1 MHITNMCNGSMTIC
15 YRNKHVQLVWMIIF
29 AHIHSKFEKKY
40 SVEFFSPAFAKC
52 QTSKILPTIVNCF
65 NLIDNTVLTFMC
77 YRDIIAKQC
86 VSISFIQQQ
95 SHCSGHSQKWPKSG
109 PEAEK
114 RPAKRSNSHLPEN
127 QIYPELTHDMGDL

>member
-1 MHITNMCNGSMTIC
+1 MHITNMCYGSMTMC

-29 AHIHSKFEKKY
+29 AHIHSEFEKKC
-40 SVEFFSPAFAKC
+40 SVEFVSPAFAMC
-52 QTSKILPTIVNCF
+52 QTNKILPIIVNCF

-77 YRDIIAKQC
+77 YRDIIAEQC

-95 SHCSGHSQKWPKSG
+95 SHCSGHSQKWLKSG

-114 RPAKRSNSHLPEN
+114 QPAKQPNGHLPEN
-127 QIYPELTHDMGDL
+127 QSYPELPHDMGDL